1 METVRSFFQ
10 KSKRWRLEKYSFDAV
25 LGEKEILCAAIC
37 SLISTGTEL
46 QCLRGVFDPD
56 TNWSSWVQY
65 PFHPGYS
72 MVAEM
77 TEVGAAVRN
86 FKKGDRLFVENPHTQ
101 FFKTQA
107 VNGPAGYIVCY
118 EIASHNLRLGLDVIA
133 DTVNPIHETRRAWQ
147 RRCGVSRNSVGGN
160 RSGLLG

>member
-1 METVRSFFQ
+1 METVSIVFSEKQ
-10 KSKRWRLEKYSFDAV
+10 KVEVRKYSFDAV
-25 LGEKEILCAAIC
+25 LGENEILCAAIC

-72 MVAEM
+72 MVAEV
-77 TEVGAAVRN
+77 TQVGAAVRN
-86 FKKGDRLFVENPHTQ
+86 FKKGDRVFVENPHTQ

-107 VNGPAGYIVCY
+107 EHAVLLPKEVSANK
-118 EIASHNLRLGLDVIA
+118 ASGSIF
-133 DTVNPIHETRRAWQ
+133 PKRRSLA
-147 RRCGVSRNSVGGN
+147 
-160 RSGLLG
+160 